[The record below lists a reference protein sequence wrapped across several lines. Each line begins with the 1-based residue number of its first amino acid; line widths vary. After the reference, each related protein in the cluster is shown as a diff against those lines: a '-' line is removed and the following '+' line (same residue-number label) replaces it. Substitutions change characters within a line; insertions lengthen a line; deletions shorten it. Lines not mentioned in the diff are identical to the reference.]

1 MERIDNMEQLV
12 IDSKI
17 YITPTKGRTVL
28 KILLNAFLL
37 CYAILTFFLLLMDG
51 FSIVRIGEFCLA
63 ALVISYYNTG
73 NKPGYQFSVLNASIL
88 ENEMQLVYN
97 HVKVGS
103 QTCDIR
109 VRILREGLESVEYS
123 GQLKAVRLA
132 GKVIRELN
140 GVQETLKDFIIY
152 TGNDSGRFLQQ
163 LKNSWACEVKYMA

>member
-51 FSIVRIGEFCLA
+51 FSIVRIG
-63 ALVISYYNTG
+63 VISYYNTG

-103 QTCDIR
+103 KTCDIR
-109 VRILREGLESVEYS
+109 VRIFREGLESVEYS

-140 GVQETLKDFIIY
+140 GAQETLKDFVIY
-152 TGNDSGRFLQQ
+152 TGNDSGRFLEQ